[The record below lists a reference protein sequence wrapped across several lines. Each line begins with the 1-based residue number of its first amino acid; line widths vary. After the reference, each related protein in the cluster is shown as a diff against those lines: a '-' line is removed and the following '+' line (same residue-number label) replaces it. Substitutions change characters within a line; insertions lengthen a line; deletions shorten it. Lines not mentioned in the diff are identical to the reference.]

1 MEVVIRVNLDDLHE
15 KTILTN
21 SVIDVA
27 LLGSNKEPISFHIS
41 WSYLDFPDGIAKDL
55 L

>member
-1 MEVVIRVNLDDLHE
+1 MEVVIRDNLDDFHE
-15 KTILTN
+15 KTIPMN

-27 LLGSNKEPISFHIS
+27 LLVSNKEPISFHIS
-41 WSYLDFPDGIAKDL
+41 WSYLDFPDGIAQDL